1 MISSLKYVAQDLYFF
16 AILKRTAIGPHFAQS
31 NSYFSII
38 ASHKVTQTG
47 IFPIKVCFCSSA
59 FSHSDTTFHRVRNP
73 DQPPKDEHLKCSDL
87 TLVEDH
93 VAQRSH
99 VVLGSVL
106 ALLLPRTVV
115 LGILPAAIELVDLL
129 LTLAFYLHSVDN
141 QL

>member
-1 MISSLKYVAQDLYFF
+1 MRK
-16 AILKRTAIGPHFAQS
+16 T
-31 NSYFSII
+31 N
-38 ASHKVTQTG
+38 
-47 IFPIKVCFCSSA
+47 
-59 FSHSDTTFHRVRNP
+59 
-73 DQPPKDEHLKCSDL
+73 QPPKDEHLERSDL

-106 ALLLPRTVV
+106 ALLLPRAVV
-115 LGILPAAIELVDLL
+115 LGVLPAAIELVDLL

>member
-1 MISSLKYVAQDLYFF
+1 MVIS
-16 AILKRTAIGPHFAQS
+16 IS
-31 NSYFSII
+31 NKNVKSWHVYQEKVWFS
-38 ASHKVTQTG
+38 SRD
-47 IFPIKVCFCSSA
+47 S
-59 FSHSDTTFHRVRNP
+59 SHSDKTIHRVRNP
-73 DQPPKDEHLKCSDL
+73 DQPPKDEHLTCSYL
-87 TLVEDH
+87 TLVEDY